1 MSGPIFFGACL
12 AAAGFGGR
20 MLLRAAKDMKPL
32 MEQMPKIGSF
42 KLPKF
47 EMNTYYR
54 GGFQETMS
62 RREAGLILGCSPKAT
77 KTRVMEAHKKV
88 MIANHPDRGGS
99 PYLAAKINEAKELLE
114 KHASHNS

>member
-1 MSGPIFFGACL
+1 MSTVIFVGACL

-20 MLLRAAKDMKPL
+20 MALRALKDIKPITATL
-32 MEQMPKIGSF
+32 PK
-42 KLPKF
+42 LRMPKF

-62 RREAGLILGCSPKAT
+62 RREAGLILGCSPNAKSQ
-77 KTRVMEAHKKV
+77 RIHEAHKRV

-99 PYLAAKINEAKELLE
+99 PYIASKVNEAKELLE
-114 KHASHNS
+114 KYAPK